1 MQFAQLKEIFG
12 TLRFRLTAWNTGVV
26 LCVVVCAL
34 WGVRESVRF
43 SLWLEAD
50 KQLLEDAQE
59 IRLTIEQ
66 LYPDTEQIYKVL
78 DRKTVSHTH
87 RRLYVRIFDE
97 QRRLLW
103 TSPNAPPNPLP
114 EEAALTNISKPV
126 SRDAYRLVQVQ
137 IDKPGHPKWMI
148 RIGSS
153 FAPLEADVANL
164 TRLMLVVGIVVLML
178 SPLGGYWLAGRAT
191 RPLAEIISTT
201 ARLRPNS
208 LNERLAIRGTQDE
221 LDQLSITIN
230 SFLDRIAVYLTQ
242 NQEFTANAA
251 HELRSPLAAM
261 QTSLEVTLNADRS
274 ADEYRE
280 SLADVLAECENLRV
294 IVNQLLLLSES
305 DTGRLPLGIV
315 PIPYDVTVEKS
326 VQMFLGVAE
335 AAGITLH
342 VTQLAEANV
351 EGDPGRLR
359 QVTNNLLDNAIKYTR
374 PGGEVW
380 VELFTQ
386 NFPAPQAVLRV
397 RDTGVGIPPEDMPH
411 IFERFFRGDKA
422 RGREKETR
430 GTGLGLCIC
439 QSIIHA
445 HSGEIDV
452 FSRQNVGTTV
462 TVTLPLSTNS
472 PVSPPRPPIFE
483 PLTATALRAQMLKH
497 ADEEQ
502 QAARDELISPQNSGQ
517 PSA

>member
-50 KQLLEDAQE
+50 KQLMEDAQE

-78 DRKTVSHTH
+78 DRKTISHTH

-97 QRRLLW
+97 QHRLLW
-103 TSPNAPPNPLP
+103 TSPNAPAIPFP
-114 EEAALTNISKPV
+114 EEDSLNNSRKPISH
-126 SRDAYRLVQVQ
+126 DDFRLIQMQ
-137 IDKPGHPKWMI
+137 IDKPGRPPWII

-208 LNERLAIRGTQDE
+208 LSERLAIRGTQDE

-230 SFLDRIAVYLTQ
+230 SFLDRIAVYLIQ

-261 QTSLEVTLNADRS
+261 QTSLEVTLNADRTES
-274 ADEYRE
+274 EYRE
-280 SLADVLAECENLRV
+280 TLADVLAECENLRV

-305 DTGRLPLGIV
+305 DTGRLPLGID
-315 PIPYDVTVEKS
+315 PITYDITVEKS

-351 EGDPGRLR
+351 DGDPGRLR
-359 QVTNNLLDNAIKYTR
+359 QVTNNLLDNAIKYTQ

-397 RDTGVGIPPEDMPH
+397 RDTGVGIPAEDMPH

-462 TVTLPLSTNS
+462 TVTLPLSAHS
-472 PVSPPRPPIFE
+472 PVSPHRPPIFE
-483 PLTATALRAQMLKH
+483 PLTSTALRAQMMK
-497 ADEEQ
+497 
-502 QAARDELISPQNSGQ
+502 QAAEDRKTAEEKLSVSRNPA
-517 PSA
+517 PPTA